1 MSELIL
7 MNVSGFDRPG
17 ITHRLTSALA
27 AHGVRILDIGQG
39 VIHQTVSIGMLCQL
53 SAQEPSASVIKDV
66 LFAAHELGLQIQ
78 FSPIGVDQYEAW
90 VEDQSRSRSIVT
102 LFGAYLQAEH
112 LSHLTEALARHGLNI
127 AVIERLSGRLSLR
140 NTSEPTR
147 SCVELDVRGQPK
159 DPSQLRAELLEL
171 AQTYSVDIAIQDDSI
186 FRRNR
191 RLVAFDMDSTLIQCE
206 VIDELAR
213 EAGAGDA
220 VAEITEAAMR
230 GELDFKESLRRRLAH
245 LAGLPESVLAKV
257 AERLPL
263 TDGAERLIQTL
274 RSLGYKTAI
283 LSGGFSYFGEHLQKR
298 LGIDYVHANVL
309 EIRDGKLTGSVVGE
323 IVDGARK
330 AALLRQIAGREGI
343 RLEQVVA
350 VGDGA
355 NDLPMLEIA
364 GLGIAFHAKPK
375 VKASAEQSIDKFGLD
390 GILYMI
396 GLRDRDIVESDT
408 NRR

>member
-27 AHGVRILDIGQG
+27 AHGVRILDIGQA

-53 SAQEPSASVIKDV
+53 SPEAQSAPVIKDV

-90 VEDQSRSRSIVT
+90 VEDQAKSRSIIT
-102 LFGAYLQAEH
+102 LFGEHLQAEH
-112 LSHLTEALARHGLNI
+112 LCRLTDALARHGLNI

-140 NTSEPTR
+140 NKTEPAR
-147 SCVELDVRGQPK
+147 ACVELDVRGQPL

-171 AQTYSVDIAIQDDSI
+171 AQTLSVDIAIQDDSI

-191 RLVAFDMDSTLIQCE
+191 RLVACDMDSTLIQCE

-213 EAGAGDA
+213 EAGAGEA
-220 VAEITEAAMR
+220 VSKITEAAMR

-245 LAGLPESVLAKV
+245 LAGLPESVLSKV

-283 LSGGFSYFGEHLQKR
+283 LSGGFSYFGEHLKKR

-309 EIRDGKLTGSVVGE
+309 EVRDGKLTGSVVGE

-330 AALLRQIAGREGI
+330 AALLRQIASREGI
-343 RLEQVVA
+343 RLEQVIA

-355 NDLPMLEIA
+355 NDLPMLDIA

-390 GILYMI
+390 GILYLI
-396 GLRDRDIVESDT
+396 GLRDRDIVESDSS
-408 NRR
+408 RA